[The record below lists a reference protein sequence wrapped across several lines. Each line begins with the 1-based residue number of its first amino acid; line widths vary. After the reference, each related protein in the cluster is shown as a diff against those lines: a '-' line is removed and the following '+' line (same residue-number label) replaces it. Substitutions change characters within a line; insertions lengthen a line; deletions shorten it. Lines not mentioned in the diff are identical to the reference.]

1 MKYKTVVSINQRIA
15 ELRDHLKF
23 LRRNGFL
30 EDEIEA
36 KITELQGKVNA
47 PVKIA
52 R

>member
-30 EDEIEA
+30 GQDEIEA
-36 KITELQGKVNA
+36 KITELQKG
-47 PVKIA
+47 
-52 R
+52 